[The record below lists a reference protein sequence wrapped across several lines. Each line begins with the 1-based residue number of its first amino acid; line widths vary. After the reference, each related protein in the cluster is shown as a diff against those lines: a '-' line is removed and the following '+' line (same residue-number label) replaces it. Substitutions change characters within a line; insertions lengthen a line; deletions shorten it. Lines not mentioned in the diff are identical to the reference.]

1 MRTTLRMGRDW
12 LGIAAVVYLAANL
25 LHSADHV
32 RQDFAGLNAAIFVG
46 GGALTAA
53 AVVVLI
59 IVLRHDTRAAV
70 VATGVGF
77 TAAVLVAASHIAPHW
92 SVLSDSYVDDVHPDA
107 LSWAVV
113 LLEIAAAGFLGVVG
127 LHRLRE
133 EARGA
138 TAGQPQEA

>member
-1 MRTTLRMGRDW
+1 MRQRQGFWCDW
-12 LGIAAVVYLAANL
+12 LAVAAIAYLAANL

-46 GGALTAA
+46 GAMLTAA
-53 AVVVLI
+53 AVLVLI
-59 IVLRHDTRAAV
+59 IVLRHDTRAAL

-77 TAAVLVAASHIAPHW
+77 TAAILVAGSHIAPHW

-113 LLEIAAAGFLGVVG
+113 LLEIAAAFVLGVAG
-127 LHRLRE
+127 LLRLRA
-133 EARGA
+133 EARDA
-138 TAGQPQEA
+138 TRAQPQEA